1 MVKKIFLV
9 LILLTLTACSVGK
22 VVAVDPKT
30 GLFPAQAQ
38 AKVITSKSVDLDSRK
53 NLILVPNDD
62 FIKGSITN
70 MHYFKE
76 VMDYKDLETRVIQA
90 NLTDKIPSVQDKIG
104 INNAAKNYKDF
115 IWFRYE
121 KITSDPSNPKMRFML
136 TDPVTIE
143 DIFVTETDLDYAW
156 KGVNDQ
162 YNWYPMFNS
171 IIEYIKLNSKTY
183 STHKNNSL

>member
-1 MVKKIFLV
+1 MIKRI
-9 LILLTLTACSVGK
+9 ILAIALASLTACSVGK
-22 VVAVDPKT
+22 VVPVDAKT
-30 GLFPAQAQ
+30 GLFPAKTQ
-38 AKVITSKSVDLDSRK
+38 AKVITSKSIDLDARK
-53 NLILVPNDD
+53 DLILVPNDD

-70 MHYFKE
+70 MNYFKE
-76 VMDYKDLETRVIQA
+76 VIDYKQLETRIIQA

-115 IWFRYE
+115 IWFRFE
-121 KITSDPSNPKMRFML
+121 KITSDPSNPKMHFML
-136 TDPVTIE
+136 TDPVTAE

-183 STHKNNSL
+183 NAQQTQ